1 MSSNLNK
8 KNNEQKNYNFV
19 YSPININNKISF
31 KKDTSE
37 NLKSTEQ
44 PTKSYY
50 SNISYQNKNQ
60 TKNMNINHQSEK
72 EKEKEKV
79 ASSPTNKLFY
89 KSKIQNDVTNTNNSK
104 NYNEII
110 SSQQNS
116 RSPISL
122 TGRITNLHNIKLN
135 KEKSEEEKKNYK
147 GSNIN
152 LSNNNNN
159 ENNNNKLVRS
169 SNIIG
174 HNSKSVNNNNN
185 NKGSLKFGNNII
197 LKTGNLNEGLNNLR
211 KENIYGNAK
220 KNNYNFNN
228 NNHGIINNMNN
239 NTSKNKKKNE
249 NSNNSNL
256 NVGMLSFSTSNIS
269 VNNLIPVNNNNNKSN
284 INDLS
289 NNDSTNNLNV
299 NNINIIKNS
308 NISEQQNNKNN
319 LNLCLDCIS
328 NTNNKNAK
336 LVINKNKNNIQTK
349 SAEKT
354 TRNPKYFKNESIYN
368 TNYIINFIDSNDMK
382 NGKLVKNN
390 KINDNNN
397 NNQIYI
403 IEQKEIK
410 KNNFNN
416 KDYKKLTDITK
427 NNVNEILSKKNV
439 PIQNSFDVNKKEEKK
454 NSENNSYSGNSFI
467 KKYFNINDGNKYKN
481 PEELHFSMVNITQN
495 INKLKVKF

>member
-60 TKNMNINHQSEK
+60 TKNININHQSEK

-174 HNSKSVNNNNN
+174 HNSKSVNNNI
-185 NKGSLKFGNNII
+185 NKGCLKFGNNII

-211 KENIYGNAK
+211 KDNIYE
-220 KNNYNFNN
+220 
-228 NNHGIINNMNN
+228 NM
-239 NTSKNKKKNE
+239 KKK
-249 NSNNSNL
+249 
-256 NVGMLSFSTSNIS
+256 
-269 VNNLIPVNNNNNKSN
+269 
-284 INDLS
+284 
-289 NNDSTNNLNV
+289 
-299 NNINIIKNS
+299 
-308 NISEQQNNKNN
+308 
-319 LNLCLDCIS
+319 
-328 NTNNKNAK
+328 
-336 LVINKNKNNIQTK
+336 
-349 SAEKT
+349 
-354 TRNPKYFKNESIYN
+354 
-368 TNYIINFIDSNDMK
+368 
-382 NGKLVKNN
+382 
-390 KINDNNN
+390 
-397 NNQIYI
+397 
-403 IEQKEIK
+403 
-410 KNNFNN
+410 
-416 KDYKKLTDITK
+416 
-427 NNVNEILSKKNV
+427 
-439 PIQNSFDVNKKEEKK
+439 
-454 NSENNSYSGNSFI
+454 
-467 KKYFNINDGNKYKN
+467 
-481 PEELHFSMVNITQN
+481 
-495 INKLKVKF
+495 